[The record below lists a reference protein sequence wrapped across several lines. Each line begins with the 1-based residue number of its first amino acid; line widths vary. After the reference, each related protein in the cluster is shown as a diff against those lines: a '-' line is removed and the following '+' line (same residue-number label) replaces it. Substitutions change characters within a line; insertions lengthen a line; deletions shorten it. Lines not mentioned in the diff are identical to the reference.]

1 MSDLMNVSVQ
11 EEISKLTLS
20 QIVVNNY
27 KTAAIFEKYNLDFCC
42 RGNKLLQTACKEK
55 GVPEETLL
63 TELNDLFNK
72 KEESNGRYNEWNADF
87 LVEYIV
93 NIHHGYIR
101 TITPVLLGHTQKI
114 ASVHGERHPETIE
127 VARIFN
133 AVSKDLKHH
142 MMKEEEILFPYI
154 KYMVKTSGGA
164 TKAEPPYFSTVE
176 NPIKLMIAEH
186 EAAGDE
192 LYEIRNLTNNYTP
205 PADACN
211 TYKVCYQEL
220 KEFEEDLHKHVHL
233 ENNILFPKAIAL
245 EKEVAGR

>member
-1 MSDLMNVSVQ
+1 MNVRLQ
-11 EEISKLTLS
+11 DEISGLTLS

-42 RGNKLLQTACKEK
+42 RGNKLLQAACEEK
-55 GVPEETLL
+55 GVEKEAVIA
-63 TELNDLFNK
+63 ELNDLFSK
-72 KEESNGRYNEWNADF
+72 RDESNGRYNEWNPDF

-93 NIHHGYIR
+93 NNHHSYVR
-101 TITPVLLGHTQKI
+101 KITPTLLGHTQKI
-114 ASVHGERHPETIE
+114 ASVHGERHPETIG

-154 KYMVKTSGGA
+154 RYMA
-164 TKAEPPYFSTVE
+164 KALTGTAKPERPYFSTVE
-176 NPIKLMIAEH
+176 NPIKMMEAEH

-192 LYEIRNLTNNYTP
+192 LYEIRSLTNNYTP

-211 TYKVCYQEL
+211 TYRVCYQEL
-220 KEFEEDLHKHVHL
+220 REFEEDLHKHVHL
-233 ENNILFPKAIAL
+233 ENNILFPKAIVL
-245 EKEVAGR
+245 ERGLLSR